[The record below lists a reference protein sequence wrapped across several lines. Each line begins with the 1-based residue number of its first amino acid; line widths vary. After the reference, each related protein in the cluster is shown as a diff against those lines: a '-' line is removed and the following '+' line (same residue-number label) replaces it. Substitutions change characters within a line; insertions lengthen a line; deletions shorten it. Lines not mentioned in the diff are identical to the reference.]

1 MIPAEPLVYRWQLT
15 GLQFKV
21 LCDDLRLG
29 GLPRPF
35 TFTSDTR
42 FADDYERE
50 RNAVRAGLR
59 ELTDPRFDAMVRALT
74 RPDIMVLANLW
85 NERHHTDPQQ
95 CLRVHAVRCDDRGY
109 VITQRPGETVAHSG
123 GFDIAECSAA
133 ALARTVVG
141 LLPDAAAGRDPQSV
155 PAGLTAGGAHPDFHG
170 FLSSAA
176 HSVASGPDAG
186 VLKVIQGRLGFRA
199 RGITHVGLVWRDLPG
214 DGRYVMG
221 PDAELAGMDATAIY
235 DWIEAR
241 MAEIMARLQT

>member
-1 MIPAEPLVYRWQLT
+1 MSEPIGYRWNLT

-35 TFTSDTR
+35 TFTSNTR

-50 RNAVRAGLR
+50 RNEVRAALR
-59 ELTDPRFDAMVRALT
+59 EVTDPRFDDMVRALT

-95 CLRVHAVRCDDRGY
+95 CLRVHAVRRDDRGY

-123 GFDIAECSAA
+123 GFDIAECSPAV
-133 ALARTVVG
+133 LARTVVG
-141 LLPDAAAGRDPQSV
+141 LLPEAGAGRDPQSV
-155 PAGLTAGGAHPDFHG
+155 STGLAAGGANPDFRG
-170 FLSSAA
+170 FPASGTSCV
-176 HSVASGPDAG
+176 SSGPDAG
-186 VLKVIQGRLGFRA
+186 VLKVIQGRLGFRV
-199 RGITHVGLVWRDLPG
+199 RGIIHVGLVWRDLPG

-221 PDAELAGMDATAIY
+221 PEAELVGMDGTAIC

-241 MAEIMARLQT
+241 MAEIMVRLAT